1 MHRLALATLLLTT
14 AACNALRVP
23 QPVASAARR
32 DGLAAGRRVVSGFT
46 ALALAAAAEP
56 ALAEEA
62 QVVFEP
68 RGITPEDSV
77 IFVIG
82 CVPFVW
88 AGIEFW
94 RRIAVG
100 ESFGTGRDSVVI
112 NDTSGNRPRPLQRV
126 LGQDAIIAARILFG
140 LAFASGAL
148 VLFAAGDLI
157 LK

>member
-1 MHRLALATLLLTT
+1 MHRIATLGALLL
-14 AACNALRVP
+14 AISCDALRVP
-23 QPVASAARR
+23 RPAAPTTRRGGVSAARR
-32 DGLAAGRRVVSGFT
+32 LTSDAA
-46 ALALAAAAEP
+46 ALALAVAAEP
-56 ALAEEA
+56 AFAEA

-68 RGITPEDSV
+68 RGITPEDTV

-148 VLFAAGDLI
+148 VLFAAGDLV

>member
-1 MHRLALATLLLTT
+1 MHRIATLVALLLSSSRCDALRLPRPTALAT
-14 AACNALRVP
+14 RRDGM
-23 QPVASAARR
+23 SAARR
-32 DGLAAGRRVVSGFT
+32 LTSGVSALSLAI
-46 ALALAAAAEP
+46 AAEP
-56 ALAEEA
+56 ALAEAE
-62 QVVFEP
+62 VVFEP
-68 RGITPEDSV
+68 RGITPEDTV
-77 IFVIG
+77 IFIIG

>member
-1 MHRLALATLLLTT
+1 M
-14 AACNALRVP
+14 
-23 QPVASAARR
+23 
-32 DGLAAGRRVVSGFT
+32 
-46 ALALAAAAEP
+46 
-56 ALAEEA
+56 
-62 QVVFEP
+62 VFEP
-68 RGITPEDSV
+68 RGITPEDTV

-148 VLFAAGDLI
+148 VLFAAGDLV